1 MILLASNVQVDISS
15 PVAYVMS
22 VREDQEVNHV
32 KVHCF
37 SLLVTIKIIGIVIK

>member
-1 MILLASNVQVDISS
+1 MRLASNVQVDISS

-37 SLLVTIKIIGIVIK
+37 SLLVNYDQDHWDSC